1 MPALFIY
8 NPAVSGRQDEDIRF
22 FSCAGLEEPLLRNN
36 NYRIQEMERVI
47 VVHGLFVQRFE
58 FECV

>member
-1 MPALFIY
+1 MPAHFIY
-8 NPAVSGRQDEDIRF
+8 NPAGMKTYIFGAD
-22 FSCAGLEEPLLRNN
+22 LKEPSRGNN

-47 VVHGLFVQRFE
+47 VVLGLFV